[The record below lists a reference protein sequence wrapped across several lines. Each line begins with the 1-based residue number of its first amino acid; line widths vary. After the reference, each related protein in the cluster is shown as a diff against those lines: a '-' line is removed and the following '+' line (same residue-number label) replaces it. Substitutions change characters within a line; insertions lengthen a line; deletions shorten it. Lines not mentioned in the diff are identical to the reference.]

1 VHPSLEQLQAA
12 GVQPHR
18 MSRSI
23 SGGADSLPDDTV
35 RGAAEY
41 ARHNMLF
48 TDQYTAKSEPISD
61 I

>member
-1 VHPSLEQLQAA
+1 
-12 GVQPHR
+12 